1 MDWNRTL
8 LTTGR
13 CIDDPEWWRCI
24 QMHWDAF
31 VTAWREIWC
40 RASSP
45 WPLLRLPK
53 LISTTPW
60 IPYIAKTDIHST
72 QCFCRCSP
80 KFGCNA
86 FVKARFVAIHI
97 AWILNIFTQR
107 SHYILLHILQ
117 NVSGAPAHPNIC
129 RIFAT
134 YHRHLTPRETPCW
147 SLKALH
153 SQRKYFETV
162 NPTGG

>member
-1 MDWNRTL
+1 MHWWPRMMEMHSDAF
-8 LTTGR
+8 R
-13 CIDDPEWWRCI
+13 CICNGLARNLMPSI
-24 QMHWDAF
+24 LALAI
-31 VTAWREIWC
+31 TA
-40 RASSP
+40 A
-45 WPLLRLPK
+45 
-53 LISTTPW
+53 
-60 IPYIAKTDIHST
+60 AKTDIYNAVDSKYRQNWYPVHSLLLQT
-72 QCFCRCSP
+72 LAN
-80 KFGCNA
+80 GCNA

-97 AWILNIFTQR
+97 AWVLNIFTQR

-129 RIFAT
+129 WIYAT